1 MSLFNT
7 LSSIVPSKRF
17 GQLFAAAAA
26 VFIGSGANAVVTTL
40 SHNEQVNNLSGGAGA
55 EKHFKIFVPASKAQ
69 VMFLMSGG
77 SGDADMYIRK
87 GSQPNT
93 ISWSYRPYLTTTTE
107 KVVVNNPSADGDWY
121 YIMIKG
127 YSSFSGV
134 DFVAQFQAGPR
145 LFRNGGSVRNIAGTY
160 KEQRHFKI
168 EVPLNATKLTIK
180 TSAGSGD
187 VDVYA
192 RFGSIPTS
200 SYYSYSSAHDGNN
213 ESIVVSNPLSGTWYF
228 MLRGVDNGYSG
239 VKLFAEVDGRAKFRM
254 SSVAVKDQRPGLSF
268 TSLPNYSWRY
278 GNWGG
283 PFWMNAKEQSRSVWN
298 GSTTAFT
305 VDAMDELF
313 KTHDLAVKNAANDAT
328 VQQAEQALE
337 DGLID
342 LPNGANGVNHS
353 FWGQIYVSNG
363 SDVPAN
369 VMLYPGSPYALP
381 QVLMAPKLMPFSEYA
396 RRQALIGLNAGWLTE

>member
-17 GQLFAAAAA
+17 SQLLAAAAA
-26 VFIGSGANAVVTTL
+26 VFIGTGAQAVVTTL
-40 SHNEQVNNLSGGAGA
+40 SHNEQINNLSGGPGA

-87 GSQPNT
+87 GSAPNT
-93 ISWSYRPYLTTTTE
+93 VSWSYRPYLVTTTE

-127 YSSFSGV
+127 YTSFSGV
-134 DFVAQFQAGPR
+134 DFLAQFQAGPR
-145 LFRNGGSVRNIAGTY
+145 LHRNGGTIRNIAGTY

-168 EVPLNATKLTIK
+168 EVPVNATKLTIK
-180 TSAGSGD
+180 TSGGSGD
-187 VDVYA
+187 VDLYA
-192 RFGSIPTS
+192 KAWNFPTT
-200 SYYSYSSAHDGNN
+200 SYYTQKAAHDGNT
-213 ESIVVSNPLSGTWYF
+213 ESIVINNPSSGTWYF

-239 VKLFAEVDGRAKFRM
+239 VKLFAEYDGRAKYRM
-254 SSVAVKDQRPGLSF
+254 SSVAVKDQRPGVFF
-268 TSLPNYSWRY
+268 TSLPNFSWRY

-283 PFWMNAKEQSRSVWN
+283 PFWMNAKEQTRNTWN

-313 KTHDLAVKNAANDAT
+313 KQHDIAVKNAANDAS
-328 VQQAEQALE
+328 VQQANQDLE
-337 DGLID
+337 DGLND
-342 LPNGANGVNHS
+342 LPDGLSGVDHS
-353 FWGQIYVSNG
+353 FWGQIYVSP
-363 SDVPAN
+363 STDVPAN
-369 VMLYPGSPYALP
+369 VMVYPGSPYALP
-381 QVLMAPKLMPFSEYA
+381 QVLLQPKLMPFSEYA
-396 RRQALIGLNAGWLTE
+396 RRQALVGLNAGWLTE